1 MRFEC
6 FLATLFFI
14 PLLIASAAHA
24 QGEKAVPP
32 LTVSSTSFPAGT
44 EIPKQFTCA
53 GEDISPQL
61 SWSGA
66 PSSVQA
72 FALIADD
79 PDAPAGTWTHWVLY
93 DLPSSTTSLNEG
105 LSKSE
110 QLPDGSKQGRNDF
123 RRVGYNG
130 PCPPAGKPHRYFF
143 KVYALDQKLNIK
155 PGAARNEIE
164 KSMRGH
170 ILAQGE
176 YTGTYKR

>member
-1 MRFEC
+1 MRFQS
-6 FLATLFFI
+6 FLATLFLI
-14 PLLIASAAHA
+14 TLLNANAAHA
-24 QGEKAVPP
+24 QGEKAMPT

-44 EIPKQFTCA
+44 EIPKKFTCA
-53 GEDISPQL
+53 GEDMSPQL

-72 FALIADD
+72 FALITDD

-105 LSKSE
+105 LSKSD

-123 RRVGYNG
+123 RRIGYNG

-143 KVYALDQKLNIK
+143 KVYALDRKFDIK
-155 PGAARNEIE
+155 PGAARSEVE
-164 KSMRGH
+164 KAMQGH
-170 ILAQGE
+170 VLAQGE
-176 YTGTYKR
+176 YMGTYRR